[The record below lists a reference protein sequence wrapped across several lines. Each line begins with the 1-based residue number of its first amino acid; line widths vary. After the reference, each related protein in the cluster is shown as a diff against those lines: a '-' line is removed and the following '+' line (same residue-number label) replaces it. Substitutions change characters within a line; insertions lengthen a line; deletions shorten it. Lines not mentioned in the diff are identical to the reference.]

1 MDKSEALAGILR
13 EQKKILTEL
22 TVLTRTE
29 TEAIVSHDLNS
40 LKACLRE
47 KESLKSALSSLGEKL
62 QANSGGKTLS
72 ETISAAP
79 EPLKEELTA
88 LRGDLKETVRELQ
101 SISETNTL
109 LLKHGLAYIRQMREK
124 TDPTAIGSPYTR
136 KGQVLNSSWSS
147 PVMSSL
153 A

>member
-1 MDKSEALAGILR
+1 M
-13 EQKKILTEL
+13 T
-22 TVLTRTE
+22 
-29 TEAIVSHDLNS
+29 LNS

-47 KESLKSALSSLGEKL
+47 KESLKSALSALGEKL
-62 QANSGGKTLS
+62 TAISGGKTLR

-88 LRGDLKETVRELQ
+88 LRRDLKETVRELQ
-101 SISETNTL
+101 SISETNAL

-124 TDPTAIGSPYTR
+124 TDPAAIGSPYTR
-136 KGQVLNSSWSS
+136 KGQVLNSSWGS